1 MSSSQVSPEVV
12 RETSIGFCIYVDTL
26 AKGSVPVEWTVDLK
40 PLTYPTREAA
50 EREIAE
56 DTMER
61 IRQFLV
67 GEREFEDAMTVEE
80 YVVEV
85 DILSDGSIVDESDNH
100 FGKKNL

>member
-1 MSSSQVSPEVV
+1 MSSSQVSSVV
-12 RETSIGFCIYVDTL
+12 VHETSIGFCIYIDTL
-26 AKGSVPVEWTVDLK
+26 LEGSVPLEWTAAGHPFVH
-40 PLTYPTREAA
+40 PTREAG

-56 DTMER
+56 DTVER

-85 DILSDGSIVDESDNH
+85 DILSDGSIVDESGNH
-100 FGKKNL
+100 FGKKNW

>member
-1 MSSSQVSPEVV
+1 MEGP
-12 RETSIGFCIYVDTL
+12 
-26 AKGSVPVEWTVDLK
+26 VPIEWTENGN
-40 PLTYPTREAA
+40 PFIYSNREAA

-61 IRQFLV
+61 IQQYLA

-85 DILSDGSIVDESDNH
+85 TVLSNGSIVDEAGNNYGNAYRTDM
-100 FGKKNL
+100 

>member
-26 AKGSVPVEWTVDLK
+26 AEGSVPVEWTADLK

-85 DILSDGSIVDESDNH
+85 DILSDGSIVDESGNH
-100 FGKKNL
+100 FGNSN